1 MSRKVLAVV
10 TLAVV
15 AALGAA
21 TMEAQQSRPW
31 IHVQVI
37 EPGEDGTNA
46 RVNLPLALAEVAL
59 SLVSDEVIS
68 KGQIKFDEHDISVE
82 DLRLLWNELKASG
95 DAEFL
100 TMQQKDKQIR
110 IARQGDR
117 IRIHL
122 DKSAEG
128 DEDEG
133 DKQVRIE
140 VPVTLVDALL
150 GGQGDRLDLRAALA
164 ELTEERGDIVTVSD
178 GEKRVRVWI
187 DESKS

>member
-1 MSRKVLAVV
+1 MSRRVLAVI
-10 TLAVV
+10 TLALVS
-15 AALGAA
+15 AAGTAK
-21 TMEAQQSRPW
+21 MEAQQSRPW
-31 IHVQVI
+31 IHVQVT
-37 EPGEDGTNA
+37 EPGEDGTNV

-59 SLVSDEVIS
+59 SVFSDEAIS
-68 KGQIKFDEHDISVE
+68 KGQIKLDKHDVSVE

-100 TMQQKDKQIR
+100 TVQEKEKKIR
-110 IARQGDR
+110 IVRQGDR
-117 IRIHL
+117 IRIHV
-122 DKSAEG
+122 DKSGEA
-128 DEDEG
+128 
-133 DKQVRIE
+133 DKQIRIE

-150 GGQGDRLDLRAALA
+150 GGQGDRLDLKAALA

>member
-1 MSRKVLAVV
+1 MSRKVLAVI
-10 TLAVV
+10 TLALVS
-15 AALGAA
+15 AAGAA
-21 TMEAQQSRPW
+21 KMEAQQSRPW
-31 IHVQVI
+31 IHVQVT
-37 EPGEDGTNA
+37 EPGEDGTNV

-68 KGQIKFDEHDISVE
+68 KGQIKLDEHDVSVE

-100 TMQQKDKQIR
+100 TMQQKDKEVR

-117 IRIHL
+117 IRIHV
-122 DKSAEG
+122 DKAG
-128 DEDEG
+128 EG
-133 DKQVRIE
+133 DKNAGQQVRIE

-150 GGQGDRLDLRAALA
+150 GGQDDHLDLRAALA
-164 ELTEERGDIVTVSD
+164 ELTQERGDIVTVND

>member
-1 MSRKVLAVV
+1 M
-10 TLAVV
+10 
-15 AALGAA
+15 
-21 TMEAQQSRPW
+21 
-31 IHVQVI
+31 
-37 EPGEDGTNA
+37 
-46 RVNLPLALAEVAL
+46 AL

-68 KGQIKFDEHDISVE
+68 KGQIKLDEHDVSVE

-100 TMQQKDKQIR
+100 TLQKKDEQVR

-117 IRIHL
+117 IRIHV
-122 DKSAEG
+122 DKASEG

-150 GGQGDRLDLRAALA
+150 GGRGDRLDLKAALA
-164 ELTEERGDIVTVSD
+164 ELTNERGDIVTVRD

>member
-1 MSRKVLAVV
+1 MSRRVLAVM

-15 AALGAA
+15 AALGTAR
-21 TMEAQQSRPW
+21 MEAQQSRPW
-31 IHVQVI
+31 IHVQVT

-68 KGQIKFDEHDISVE
+68 KGQIKLDEHDISVE
-82 DLRLLWNELKASG
+82 DLRLLWNELKESG
-95 DAEFL
+95 DTEFL
-100 TMQQKDKQIR
+100 AMQQKDKEVR
-110 IARQGDR
+110 IVRQGDR

-122 DKSAEG
+122 DKAAEG
-128 DEDEG
+128 DKDAA

-150 GGQGDRLDLRAALA
+150 GGRSDRLDLKAALA
-164 ELTEERGDIVTVSD
+164 ELTDERGDIVTVRD